1 MTRAEEF
8 HRVSEDL
15 FVWEAYEPAVKC
27 ELTSCA
33 VRVGD
38 GLVLVDPIRLAA
50 EALDELCAEA
60 PPVRIICTNAN
71 HAREADFY
79 RRRFCIPVAAHSEA
93 IPEIDVEVDEAIGD
107 SAKIEGLLEVCHI
120 PGAPAGEIALRTP
133 GGVVCAGDALI
144 HLPGTGFGLLPGKY
158 CRDEK
163 LMRASLRKLLRWE
176 FRVLTFAHGLPLVSN
191 ARSRLETL
199 IA

>member
-1 MTRAEEF
+1 MTRADEF

-15 FVWEAYEPAVKC
+15 FVWEAYEPEVKC

-50 EALDELCAEA
+50 DALDELCAAA
-60 PPVRIICTNAN
+60 PPIRIVCTNAN
-71 HAREADFY
+71 HARAADFY
-79 RRRFCIPVAAHSEA
+79 RRRFCIPVAAHAAA
-93 IPEIDVEVDEAIGD
+93 IEEIDVEVDESLGD
-107 SAKIEGLLEVCHI
+107 EVRIEGLLEVCHI
-120 PGAPAGEIALRTP
+120 PGAPDGEIALRTP
-133 GGVVCAGDALI
+133 GGIVCVGDALI
-144 HLPGTGFGLLPGKY
+144 HLPGTGFDLLPGKY

-163 LMRASLRKLLRWE
+163 LMRASVRKLLRWD
-176 FRVLTFAHGLPLVSN
+176 FSVLTFAHGLPIVSN
-191 ARSRLETL
+191 ARPRLETL